1 MRHIHELIKRNQQWI
16 LMRIMFGR
24 FFWYWLQLHS
34 NQWLPIQELEK
45 IQLKKLR
52 KILSH
57 SYEKVPFYKKYYDQ
71 HRVHPNDLK
80 SLKDL
85 NKFPIIT
92 KELARDTPLEERKS
106 TDADLSQC
114 VTRKTSGSTGIPVS
128 ILDNKYSLSYID
140 AYLFRR
146 YLEYGYK
153 LWAKICRTDTHP
165 IETPTQT
172 TKRARRE
179 LSKQTDRTGRLRSIP
194 LEDGI
199 EKNIEMI
206 KTERPQILMA
216 YPSYLRV
223 LAKIMQDQQDESI
236 KPEIIMTHGEV
247 LDEPSRTLFSSTF
260 DSQVYNG
267 YGCIEVAPRGI
278 AWECK
283 QKSGLHINSDLVI
296 LEVLKDGEPVSPGER
311 GEVVATSLF
320 RFSTPMIRYKIGDI
334 CTLSDEKCACGREMP
349 LIKNIE
355 GRLVDFLQ
363 LPDGQ
368 QIPPYTIMSN
378 IQNIPGIGRYQI
390 IQETKNKIIARI
402 EKSKEF
408 DQTTITKLK
417 EVCNRLFS
425 TDIQL
430 EIDTVEQFPIDISKK
445 FRVITSRV

>member
-1 MRHIHELIKRNQQWI
+1 
-16 LMRIMFGR
+16 MFAR
-24 FFWYWLQLHS
+24 FFWYWLQLQS

-45 IQLKKLR
+45 IQLKKLK

-57 SYEKVPFYKKYYDQ
+57 SYEKVPFYKKFYDQ
-71 HRVHPNDLK
+71 HRVRPNDLK
-80 SLKDL
+80 SLEDL
-85 NKFPIIT
+85 HRFPIIT
-92 KELARDTPLEERKS
+92 KELARDTSLEERMS
-106 TDADLSQC
+106 VDVDLSQC

-128 ILDNKYSLSYID
+128 ILDDKYSLSYID

-153 LWAKICRTDTHP
+153 LWEKICRTDTHP

-172 TKRARRE
+172 TKRARQE

-206 KTERPQILMA
+206 KKERPQILMA

-223 LAKIMQDQQDESI
+223 LAKVLQDRQDNSI
-236 KPEIIMTHGEV
+236 KPKIIMTHGEV
-247 LDEPSRTLFSSTF
+247 LDEASRNLFNTTF

-267 YGCIEVAPRGI
+267 YGCIEVAPRGM

-283 QKSGLHINSDLVI
+283 QRSGLHINSDLVL
-296 LEVLKDGEPVSPGER
+296 LEVLKDGEPVSPEEK

-320 RFSTPMIRYKIGDI
+320 RCSTPMIRYHVGDI
-334 CTLSDEKCACGREMP
+334 CTLSDDKCACGREMP

-355 GRLVDFLQ
+355 GRKVDFIE

-368 QIPPYTIMSN
+368 QIAPYTVMSF
-378 IQNIPGIGRYQI
+378 IQNIPGISRYQI

-402 EKSKEF
+402 EKSKDF
-408 DQTTITKLK
+408 DQTTIKNLSDTCMK
-417 EVCNRLFS
+417 LFS
-425 TDIQL
+425 PDIQL
-430 EIDTVEQFPIDISKK
+430 EIDTVEHFPINIGRK
-445 FRVITSRV
+445 FRVITSRA

>member
-1 MRHIHELIKRNQQWI
+1 MR
-16 LMRIMFGR
+16 MMFAR
-24 FFWYWLQLHS
+24 FFWYWLQLQS

-45 IQLKKLR
+45 IQLKKLK

-57 SYEKVPFYKKYYDQ
+57 SYEKVPFYKKFYDQ
-71 HRVHPNDLK
+71 HRVRPNDLK
-80 SLKDL
+80 SLEDL
-85 NKFPIIT
+85 HRFPIIT
-92 KELARDTPLEERKS
+92 KELARDTSLEERMS
-106 TDADLSQC
+106 VDVDLSQC

-128 ILDNKYSLSYID
+128 ILDDKYSLSYID

-153 LWAKICRTDTHP
+153 LWEKICRTDTHP

-172 TKRARRE
+172 TKRARQE

-206 KTERPQILMA
+206 KKERPQILMA

-223 LAKIMQDQQDESI
+223 LAKVLQDRQDNSI
-236 KPEIIMTHGEV
+236 KPKIIMTHGEV
-247 LDEPSRTLFSSTF
+247 LDEASRNLFNTTF

-267 YGCIEVAPRGI
+267 YGCIEVAPRGM

-283 QKSGLHINSDLVI
+283 QRSGLHINSDLVL
-296 LEVLKDGEPVSPGER
+296 LEVLKDGEPVSPEEK

-320 RFSTPMIRYKIGDI
+320 RCSTPMIRYHVGDI
-334 CTLSDEKCACGREMP
+334 CTLSDDKCACGREMP

-355 GRLVDFLQ
+355 GRKVDFIE

-368 QIPPYTIMSN
+368 QIAPYTVMSF
-378 IQNIPGIGRYQI
+378 IQNIPGISRYQI

-402 EKSKEF
+402 EKSKDF
-408 DQTTITKLK
+408 DQTTIKNLSDTCMK
-417 EVCNRLFS
+417 LFS
-425 TDIQL
+425 PDIQL
-430 EIDTVEQFPIDISKK
+430 EIDTVEHFPINIGRK
-445 FRVITSRV
+445 FRVITSRA